1 MSSRK
6 GIILAGGSGR
16 RLHPTTIAVSK
27 QLLPVFDK
35 PMIYYPL
42 SALLLAGIRDI
53 AVITTQRDQ
62 PQFRRLLGDGSK
74 WGIRLAY
81 IAQPAPEGVA
91 QAYIL
96 AERFLAGAA
105 STLILGDNI
114 FHGAGMQDL
123 LAQADKH
130 KYGAT
135 VFTCHVPDPH
145 RYGVVQNDAW
155 GQVTRIIEKP
165 AEPPTDL
172 AVTGLY
178 FLDETAPARARKL
191 RPSARGELEI
201 STLLNSYL
209 PQRHLR
215 VETLDASCAWFDAG
229 TPASLLEAANFIR
242 RQQKIQGAPVCNPDD
257 IVAGL
262 NRGAAD
268 ATCGR
273 SIPVSGGAS
282 ARAGRAPDPRLARPV
297 QLPAP
302 WKSVSQVYRDAM
314 KIV

>member
-6 GIILAGGSGR
+6 GIILAGGTGR
-16 RLHPTTIAVSK
+16 RLLPNTIAVSK
-27 QLLPVFDK
+27 QLLPVYDK

-42 SALLLAGIRDI
+42 SVLLLAGIREI
-53 AVITTQRDQ
+53 AIITTPRDQ
-62 PQFRRLLGDGSK
+62 PQFRRLLGDGSQ

-81 IAQPAPEGVA
+81 ISQPAAEGVA
-91 QAYIL
+91 QGLIL

-105 STLILGDNI
+105 SALILGDNI

-123 LAQADKH
+123 LAQAGEH

-135 VFTCHVPDPH
+135 VFGCHVPDPQ
-145 RYGVVQNDAW
+145 RYGVVRNDAW
-155 GQVTRIIEKP
+155 GQVSGIIEKP
-165 AEPPTDL
+165 ADPPTDL

-201 STLLNSYL
+201 PSLLNSYL
-209 PQRHLR
+209 PQQHLR

-242 RQQKIQGAPVCNPDD
+242 RQQKIQGAAICNPDD

-262 NRGAAD
+262 SRAAEN
-268 ATCGR
+268 TTSR
-273 SIPVSGGAS
+273 EPS
-282 ARAGRAPDPRLARPV
+282 AGAGRAADPRLVRPV
-297 QLPAP
+297 PAP
-302 WKSVSQVYRDAM
+302 WTSVSQVYRGAM

>member
-1 MSSRK
+1 MGSRK
-6 GIILAGGSGR
+6 GIILAGGTGR
-16 RLHPTTIAVSK
+16 RLLPNTIAVSK

-42 SALLLAGIRDI
+42 SVLLLAGIRDI
-53 AVITTQRDQ
+53 ALITTPRDQ
-62 PQFRRLLGDGSK
+62 PQFRRLLGDGSQ

-81 IAQPAPEGVA
+81 IVQPAPEGVA
-91 QAYIL
+91 QGYIL

-105 STLILGDNI
+105 SALILGDNI
-114 FHGAGMQDL
+114 FHGAGMQNL
-123 LAQADKH
+123 LAQADEHKH
-130 KYGAT
+130 GAT
-135 VFTCHVPDPH
+135 VFACHVPDPQ

-155 GQVTRIIEKP
+155 GQVTGIIEKP
-165 AEPPTDL
+165 AKPPSDL

-178 FLDETAPARARKL
+178 FLDETAPARARNL

-209 PQRHLR
+209 PQQHLR

-229 TPASLLEAANFIR
+229 TPASLLEAANFVR

-262 NRGAAD
+262 NRVTAGAAN
-268 ATCGR
+268 GR
-273 SIPVSGGAS
+273 AAPVSDGAS
-282 ARAGRAPDPRLARPV
+282 AGEVWSPDPRLARQV
-297 QLPAP
+297 PAP
-302 WKSVSQVYRDAM
+302 WKSVSQVYRDAL